1 MISSNDFRPG
11 VTIQYN
17 NGIWQV
23 VDAMHVKPGK
33 GSAFVRTK
41 LKNVE
46 TGNVLENTFRAGEKV
61 PSAIIEK
68 DDMQYL
74 YKSGDNFTM
83 MNTSNYEQIELE
95 EKLLGD
101 QAEFLKEG
109 LEGITVMRFEGRV
122 IGVELPNSVELEI
135 TETAPDERGDT
146 SSGGGK
152 PATLETGAIVT
163 VPFHVK
169 VGDRIKVDTR
179 TRKYVTRV

>member
-23 VDAMHVKPGK
+23 VEALHVKPGK

-46 TGNVLENTFRAGEKV
+46 SGNVLEQTFRAGEKL
-61 PSAIIEK
+61 PTAIIEK
-68 DDMQYL
+68 SEFQYL
-74 YKSGDNFTM
+74 YKSGDNFTFM
-83 MNTSNYEQIELE
+83 DISNYDQMELSKEQI
-95 EKLLGD
+95 GSNV
-101 QAEFLKEG
+101 EFLKEG
-109 LEGITVMRFEGRV
+109 LEGISIMRFENRV
-122 IGVELPNSVELEI
+122 IGVDLPNSVELDI

-152 PATLETGAIVT
+152 PATLETGAVIT

-169 VGDRIKVDTR
+169 VGDKIRVDTR